1 MFMWH
6 DTQWM
11 WLGMLLFWV
20 LVAVIVFYL
29 VKDRGR
35 SAADPPRRD
44 ATDLL
49 DERYARGEISG
60 EEYSERRETL
70 QHTVSS

>member
-6 DTQWM
+6 DTEWM
-11 WLGMLLFWV
+11 WLGMLLLWL
-20 LVAVIVFYL
+20 LVALIVFYV
-29 VKDRGR
+29 VKDRGP
-35 SAADPPRRD
+35 SEAALPRRS

-49 DERYARGEISG
+49 DERYARGEISA

-70 QHTVSS
+70 QHTASS

>member
-11 WLGMLLFWV
+11 WLGMLLF
-20 LVAVIVFYL
+20 LAFVALFVFYV
-29 VKDRGR
+29 VKDRSAAEMPRR
-35 SAADPPRRD
+35 SA
-44 ATDLL
+44 TDVL

-70 QHTVSS
+70 QHRAS